1 MIKVPNEQHILT
13 TSILRVVG
21 YGLLMMALVDF
32 LNLLIPL
39 KLMNPDWEFQLIGSM
54 IERIPVTFLGIVFVF
69 YEDTNYRTPIEKIL
83 LKIISWS
90 CLVLAIL
97 LILVIPLNINN
108 AFRIYRTYNANIN
121 YQLVPRLEVI
131 QDFQSQIKSANS
143 QENIATILQKNSST
157 KVALPE
163 SLDLDDFKNNI
174 TENLQKESDS
184 LQHKA
189 QRQRQKKR
197 YQILR
202 KVIKY
207 NLGALIAIF
216 LLIFIWKN
224 TFWARTNYPWD

>member
-1 MIKVPNEQHILT
+1 MKVPNEQHILT
-13 TSILRVVG
+13 ISILRVVG

-32 LNLLIPL
+32 MNLLIPPEF
-39 KLMNPDWEFQLIGSM
+39 MNPDWEFQTIGSM

-69 YEDTNYRTPIEKIL
+69 YEDTNYRTPIEKFL
-83 LKIISWS
+83 LKIISWF
-90 CLVLAIL
+90 CLVFAIL

-131 QDFQSQIKSANS
+131 EDFQNQIESANS
-143 QENIATILQKNSST
+143 QENIAKILQKQTST

-163 SLDLDDFKNNI
+163 SLDINDFKSNI
-174 TENLQKESDS
+174 INNLQQESDS
-184 LQHKA
+184 LQNKA
-189 QRQRQKKR
+189 QEQRSKKR
-197 YQILR
+197 SQIFR

-207 NLGALIAIF
+207 NLGAIIATF

-224 TFWARTNYPWD
+224 TFWARIDYSWD